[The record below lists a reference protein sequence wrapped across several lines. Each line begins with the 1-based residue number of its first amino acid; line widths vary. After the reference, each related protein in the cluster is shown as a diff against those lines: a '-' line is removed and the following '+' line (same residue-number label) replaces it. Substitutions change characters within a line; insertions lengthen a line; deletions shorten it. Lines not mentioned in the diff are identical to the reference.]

1 MFGRTGQ
8 VGSALAEQAA
18 APVVLQSLNRV
29 DVDLADSSAI
39 DRVIREAQPDV
50 VINAAAYTAVDG
62 AESEPDEAYQVNAKA
77 PGV

>member
-1 MFGRTGQ
+1 MKVLLFGRTGQ
-8 VGSALAEQAA
+8 VGSALAEQAVT
-18 APVVLQSLNRV
+18 PVVLQSLNRV

-62 AESEPDEAYQVNAKA
+62 AESEPDED
-77 PGV
+77 